1 MGFLKRIF
9 GKIGAGFR
17 WPLAYAAAEWNRMG
31 ARERRLISALAGVVG
46 FLVIAVAGYLIIDS
60 LQEIS
65 TSNKD
70 TREALAAIARH
81 RGEYLEAKGR
91 MAALEARI
99 GVEPPQLATD
109 LEAAAKEAGIQIP
122 ETVDRPP
129 APAGKRYM
137 EHSLDVRLRKV
148 GLKEL
153 ATFLSKVETN
163 PRLIAI
169 TRLQIHRSFGEN
181 ATLDVDLTATA
192 FERIKEDKR
201 KKPGAAVPTKGK
213 G

>member
-1 MGFLKRIF
+1 MGFFKKIV
-9 GKIGAGFR
+9 GKIGGIFR
-17 WPLAYAAAEWNRMG
+17 KPLAFAGAEWNRMG
-31 ARERRLISALAGVVG
+31 ARERRLISALSGVVG
-46 FLVIAVAGYLIIDS
+46 LLIVLVAGYLIIDS
-60 LQEIS
+60 LQEIR
-65 TSNKD
+65 TTNEE

-99 GVEPPQLATD
+99 GVEPPQLAAD

-153 ATFLSKVETN
+153 ATFLNKVETN

-192 FERIKEDKR
+192 FERIKDDKR
-201 KKPGAAVPTKGK
+201 KKPAAPAKGK